1 MRLIRYG
8 RGAHDENLQYYQDCY
23 VEDYITLDGN
33 DWTYAQHRNV
43 DVRPVAED
51 FQRVVKDYLAWQI
64 GEIIRNDN
72 VHEES
77 LDTNYE
83 DCTLTDDEVE
93 ALRRINE
100 GKVKMKEVSIVDFF
114 DVRNS
119 HNILKSDIIL
129 GSGNTPYVTASEG
142 NNSIVSYVSYDDE
155 MKEEGN
161 SIMIGGKTLVITYQP
176 KDFFSNDS
184 HNLVLRFNDEN
195 GRTENIQLFFVAA
208 LYKSLSHKY
217 SWGNSISNKKIQTDT
232 VLLPVTSSS
241 TFDYTLMET
250 YIRALKKNLIGCLLN
265 KLHANGKMKK

>member
-83 DCTLTDDEVE
+83 DCTLTDDEAE

-129 GSGNTPYVTASEG
+129 GSGNTLMLRQVKVIILLFHMSHMM
-142 NNSIVSYVSYDDE
+142 
-155 MKEEGN
+155 MK
-161 SIMIGGKTLVITYQP
+161 
-176 KDFFSNDS
+176 
-184 HNLVLRFNDEN
+184 
-195 GRTENIQLFFVAA
+195 
-208 LYKSLSHKY
+208 
-217 SWGNSISNKKIQTDT
+217 
-232 VLLPVTSSS
+232 
-241 TFDYTLMET
+241 
-250 YIRALKKNLIGCLLN
+250 
-265 KLHANGKMKK
+265 

>member
-83 DCTLTDDEVE
+83 DCTLTDDEAE

-142 NNSIVSYVSYDDE
+142 N
-155 MKEEGN
+155 

-176 KDFFSNDS
+176 KDFF
-184 HNLVLRFNDEN
+184 
-195 GRTENIQLFFVAA
+195 RTIVTILFFA
-208 LYKSLSHKY
+208 LMMKMEEQR
-217 SWGNSISNKKIQTDT
+217 ISNCF
-232 VLLPVTSSS
+232 LLRLYIKV
-241 TFDYTLMET
+241 FRINIHGET
-250 YIRALKKNLIGCLLN
+250 PFRIKRYKLIPYCYL
-265 KLHANGKMKK
+265 